1 MAFQVEKIHPLDLQP
16 RKAVGVGLPFS
27 SNAVF
32 NTTYTTQDALKSNL
46 INYLLT
52 EKSERFLNLDLG
64 AGLRALLFDQLT
76 EDKQAEIESVIRSG
90 IATWFPNVRINSIN
104 IQASQDINTVA
115 VYLRYS
121 VDYTNIQDQLVINF
135 EQ

>member
-1 MAFQVEKIHPLDLQP
+1 M
-16 RKAVGVGLPFS
+16 GLPFS
-27 SNAVF
+27 STSVF
-32 NTTYTTQDALKSNL
+32 NSTYTTQDALKSNL

-52 EKSERFLNLDLG
+52 EKSERFLNPDLG

-76 EDKQAEIESVIRSG
+76 EDKQGEIEGVVRSG
-90 IATWFPNVRINSIN
+90 IATWFPNITINSI
-104 IQASQDINTVA
+104 QVQGSPDTNTVT